1 MILSDKPKEIC
12 ILRLSAIGD
21 VCHAV
26 AVVQAIQNHYPESKI
41 TWVIGKIEATLLQ
54 DLPGVNFVV
63 FDKSQGKLAYQK
75 IKREFQNSAF
85 DVLLH
90 MQVALRANLVASCIP
105 AKVKIGFDW
114 QRAKEGHSLFVNK
127 RIEKQNEAHVI
138 EGFMG
143 FAQAI
148 GVPGFKPSWQIPVAE
163 ENKAFAKKQLSGLGK
178 TLVIAPAAS
187 GAERNWVAS
196 RYVEVAQYA
205 HSQGFSVVLT
215 GGPSKLER
223 ELAAEIMALINFPIV
238 DLVAKTSL
246 KELYCV
252 LEQASLVIA
261 PDTGPAHM
269 AVCAGTPVIGLY
281 AHSNPAR
288 TGPYLYQDYVVE
300 VYHKNLQQQYGKSA
314 SQLPW
319 GRRNKGS
326 ELMKQI
332 TTDSVIK
339 MFDRVVREQKLA

>member
-1 MILSDKPKEIC
+1 MILSDKPKDIC
-12 ILRLSAIGD
+12 VLRLSAIGD

-26 AVVQAIQNHYPESKI
+26 AVVQAIQSYYPESKI
-41 TWVIGKIEATLLQ
+41 TWVIGKVEAALLQ
-54 DLPGVNFVV
+54 GLPGVNFVV

-75 IKREFQNSAF
+75 IKREFQNTSF

-90 MQVALRANLVASCIP
+90 MQVALRANLVARCIP

-127 RIEKQNEAHVI
+127 RIEKKREAHVI

-143 FAQAI
+143 FAHAI
-148 GVPGFKPSWQIPVAE
+148 GVPSFKPSWQMPVTDAD
-163 ENKAFAKKQLSGLGK
+163 KAFAQQQLDGMGK
-178 TLVIAPAAS
+178 VLVIAPAAS
-187 GAERNWVAS
+187 GAERNWLAS
-196 RYVEVAQYA
+196 RYVEVAEYA
-205 HSQGFSVVLT
+205 YNKGFSVVLT
-215 GGPSKLER
+215 GGPTQLER
-223 ELAAEIMALINFPIV
+223 DLAAEIMTLANFPIV

-246 KELYCV
+246 KQLLCL

-269 AVCAGTPVIGLY
+269 AVCMGTPVIGLY

-300 VYHKNLQQQYGKSA
+300 VYHHNLEQQYGRSSK
-314 SQLPW
+314 QLPW

-332 TTDSVIK
+332 TTESVIK
-339 MFDRVVREQKLA
+339 MFDTVVREQKLA

>member
-1 MILSDKPKEIC
+1 MILSSEPKEIC
-12 ILRLSAIGD
+12 VLRLSAIGD

-26 AVVQAIQNHYPESKI
+26 AVVQAIQKHYPRSKI
-41 TWVIGKIEATLLQ
+41 TWVIGKIEAALLEG
-54 DLPGVNFVV
+54 LPGVEFVI
-63 FDKSQGKLAYQK
+63 FDKKLGKTAYQQLRK
-75 IKREFQNSAF
+75 TFKNRQF

-90 MQVALRANLVASCIP
+90 MQVALRANLAARCIP

-127 RIEKQNEAHVI
+127 RIKKQHQAHVI

-143 FAQAI
+143 FAHAI
-148 GVPGFKPSWQIPVAE
+148 GVPSFKPAWTMPITEADTV
-163 ENKAFAKKQLSGLGK
+163 FAQQQLSGMK
-178 TLVIAPAAS
+178 KIVVIAPAAS

-196 RYVEVAQYA
+196 RYIEVAQYA
-205 HSQGFSVVLT
+205 HRQGFSVVLT

-223 ELAAEIMALINFPIV
+223 DLAAEMMALADFPLLN
-238 DLVAKTSL
+238 LVAKTSL
-246 KELYCV
+246 KQLLCV
-252 LEQASLVIA
+252 LDKASLVIA

-269 AVCAGTPVIGLY
+269 AVCMGTPVIGLY

-288 TGPYLYQDYVVE
+288 TGPYLYQNYVVE
-300 VYHKNLQQQYGKSA
+300 VYHDNIQQQYGKPA
-314 SQLPW
+314 HQLPW

-332 TTDSVIK
+332 TTESVINR
-339 MFDRVVREQKLA
+339 FDAVVREQKLA

>member
-1 MILSDKPKEIC
+1 MLLSDKPKDIC
-12 ILRLSAIGD
+12 VLRLSAIGD

-26 AVVQAIQNHYPESKI
+26 AVVQAIQRHYPESKI
-41 TWVIGKIEATLLQ
+41 TWVIGKVEAALLK
-54 DLPGVNFVV
+54 DLPGVNFVI
-63 FDKSQGKLAYQK
+63 FDKSKGRSAYQE
-75 IKREFQNSAF
+75 IKRVFKGTTF

-90 MQVALRANLVASCIP
+90 MQVALRANLVARCIS

-114 QRAKEGHSLFVNK
+114 QRAREGHSLFVNK

-143 FAQAI
+143 FAHAI
-148 GVPGFKPSWQIPVAE
+148 GVPRFKPKWQMPVTDAD
-163 ENKAFAKKQLSGLGK
+163 KAFANEQLSKLGK
-178 TLVIAPAAS
+178 PLVIAPAAS

-205 HSQGFSVVLT
+205 HSKGFSIILT

-223 ELAAEIMALINFPIV
+223 DLALEIMTLADFPIL

-246 KELYCV
+246 KELLSV
-252 LEQASLVIA
+252 LEKASLVIA

-269 AVCAGTPVIGLY
+269 AVCMGTPVIGLY

-300 VYHKNLQQQYGKSA
+300 VYHQNIKQQYGKSA
-314 SQLPW
+314 QQLPW
-319 GRRNKGS
+319 GRRNKGHN
-326 ELMKQI
+326 LMKQI
-332 TTDSVIK
+332 TTESAIK
-339 MFDRVVREQKLA
+339 MFDRVVREQNLL

>member
-1 MILSDKPKEIC
+1 MILSDKPKDIC
-12 ILRLSAIGD
+12 VLRLSAIGD

-26 AVVQAIQNHYPESKI
+26 AVVQAIQRHYPESKI
-41 TWVIGKIEATLLQ
+41 TWVIGKVEAALLEG
-54 DLPGVNFVV
+54 LPGVNFVV
-63 FDKSQGKLAYQK
+63 FDKKQGKTAYQQLRK
-75 IKREFQNSAF
+75 TFQNRQF

-90 MQVALRANLVASCIP
+90 MQVALRANLVARCIP

-114 QRAKEGHSLFVNK
+114 QRAKEGHSLFVNR

-143 FAQAI
+143 FARAI
-148 GVPGFKPSWQIPVAE
+148 GVPSFKPTWQMPVADAD
-163 ENKAFAKKQLSGLGK
+163 KAFAKEQLNGLGK

-196 RYVEVAQYA
+196 RYVEVAQHAY
-205 HSQGFSVVLT
+205 SLGFSVILT
-215 GGPSKLER
+215 GGPTQLER
-223 ELAAEIMALINFPIV
+223 DLAAEIMTLANFPIV

-246 KELYCV
+246 KQLLCV

-269 AVCAGTPVIGLY
+269 AVCMGTPVIGLY

-288 TGPYLYQDYVVE
+288 TGPYLYQNYAVE
-300 VYHKNLQQQYGKSA
+300 VYHHNLKQQYGKSA
-314 SQLPW
+314 QQLPW

-332 TTDSVIK
+332 TTESVIE
-339 MFDRVVREQKLA
+339 MFDTVVREQKLA